1 MFDNLRD
8 PGDSFI
14 YEEEQND
21 LYKEPVPGKQSA
33 RLARSSAAPRRK
45 KSRGKRF
52 LGLTAQQRFIV
63 TLMLFFT
70 VCIMGTLAM
79 FMLGR
84 MSIF

>member
-8 PGDSFI
+8 SGDSFF

-21 LYKEPVPGKQSA
+21 LYKEQPEQSFDEQPKATPRAKA
-33 RLARSSAAPRRK
+33 RRRSSGGAK
-45 KSRGKRF
+45 F

-63 TLMLFFT
+63 SMMLFFT

-79 FMLGR
+79 FVMGR
-84 MSIF
+84 MGF

>member
-21 LYKEPVPGKQSA
+21 LYKEPAPAKQPA
-33 RLARSSAAPRRK
+33 ARSSAAPRRK
-45 KSRGKRF
+45 QSRSKKF
-52 LGLTAQQRFIV
+52 LGLTAQQRFFLSV
-63 TLMLFFT
+63 MLLIT

-79 FMLGR
+79 FVMGI